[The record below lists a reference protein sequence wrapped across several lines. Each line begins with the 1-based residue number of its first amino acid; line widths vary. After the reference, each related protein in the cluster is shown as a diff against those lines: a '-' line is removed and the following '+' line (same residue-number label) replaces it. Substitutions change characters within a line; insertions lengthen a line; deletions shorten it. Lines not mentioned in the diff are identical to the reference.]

1 MLQHKPI
8 QTIHML
14 SLSHFRALWCVVAIL
29 CSAAMWSVDDICKE
43 LADIAQL
50 IAGKK
55 SDDPF
60 CQALIQTSCSKI
72 KGLVVLAPCDALK
85 IKKAAMVLG
94 DDFTNAIWACLEK
107 RLTSVGSELGT
118 PQGPQGMS
126 VCTKPQTLLH
136 PFNYMTAADWKELEH
151 QETSWARK
159 QTIVALRLKLLGIV
173 SMSEKTMKS
182 CLALLAC
189 TLTVVPDEKMMYSM
203 LQEFKATFAS
213 TSCAVQFSN
222 LTMYP
227 ENASDLPQNVFQAAF
242 GSEQPCPKV
251 IDKFNLVARKVILRN
266 TSKHMRGTGGKCAD
280 QHQASAGSS
289 LSHGMGMND
298 MMSNPMLHMFNMM
311 CNKLMGMN
319 SPGDVHGHSQ
329 NQQGKGGQV
338 TLHNFKPK
346 TLLALG
352 DVPGPDPANT
362 ESKLALPCPAPETEQ
377 AAATPVPS
385 TQTQKG
391 ESHEELAEHDS
402 EPDYEQAAFDA
413 LKARNAFQKVAKTKG
428 KGKGKAKA
436 KAKTKPHAKAKAKA
450 ATTKRS
456 STSSSSSAKKMK
468 KLDYKVPP
476 PSEAQLQSTPRNY
489 YNKHYHKCKELAIN
503 CGYSDT
509 EAKEFAKKARA
520 TAVELWDKQLS

>member
-85 IKKAAMVLG
+85 IKNAAMVLG

-311 CNKLMGMN
+311 CNN
-319 SPGDVHGHSQ
+319 SW
-329 NQQGKGGQV
+329 
-338 TLHNFKPK
+338 
-346 TLLALG
+346 A
-352 DVPGPDPANT
+352 
-362 ESKLALPCPAPETEQ
+362 
-377 AAATPVPS
+377 
-385 TQTQKG
+385 
-391 ESHEELAEHDS
+391 
-402 EPDYEQAAFDA
+402 
-413 LKARNAFQKVAKTKG
+413 
-428 KGKGKAKA
+428 
-436 KAKTKPHAKAKAKA
+436 
-450 ATTKRS
+450 
-456 STSSSSSAKKMK
+456 
-468 KLDYKVPP
+468 
-476 PSEAQLQSTPRNY
+476 
-489 YNKHYHKCKELAIN
+489 
-503 CGYSDT
+503 
-509 EAKEFAKKARA
+509 
-520 TAVELWDKQLS
+520 

>member
-1 MLQHKPI
+1 MCQKRTCAIARLIVAHLGRFELSSMWRPSTKHAVKIVLCHHWKTCIMILGACHCYCFFLAKCAMLQHKPI

-85 IKKAAMVLG
+85 IKNAAMVLG

-289 LSHGMGMND
+289 LSHGMGMNEWYD
-298 MMSNPMLHMFNMM
+298 EQSNAAHVQH
-311 CNKLMGMN
+311 
-319 SPGDVHGHSQ
+319 DVQQTHGHEQPWRCAWAFAESARERW
-329 NQQGKGGQV
+329 
-338 TLHNFKPK
+338 PSD
-346 TLLALG
+346 LA
-352 DVPGPDPANT
+352 
-362 ESKLALPCPAPETEQ
+362 
-377 AAATPVPS
+377 
-385 TQTQKG
+385 
-391 ESHEELAEHDS
+391 
-402 EPDYEQAAFDA
+402 
-413 LKARNAFQKVAKTKG
+413 
-428 KGKGKAKA
+428 
-436 KAKTKPHAKAKAKA
+436 
-450 ATTKRS
+450 
-456 STSSSSSAKKMK
+456 
-468 KLDYKVPP
+468 
-476 PSEAQLQSTPRNY
+476 
-489 YNKHYHKCKELAIN
+489 
-503 CGYSDT
+503 
-509 EAKEFAKKARA
+509 
-520 TAVELWDKQLS
+520 